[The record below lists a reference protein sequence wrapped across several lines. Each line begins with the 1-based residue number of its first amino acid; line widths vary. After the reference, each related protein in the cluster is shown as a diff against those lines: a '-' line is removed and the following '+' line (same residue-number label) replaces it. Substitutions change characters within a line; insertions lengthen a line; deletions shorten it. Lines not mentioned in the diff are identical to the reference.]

1 MEEQSRALLNG
12 KDREMVQAG
21 LLDELHYRI
30 EQLGAPGGDD
40 CLTLLHM
47 LEKLTFM
54 RDCEVNRM
62 LAHQVLP
69 LLKDGLGRLVERF
82 CAIEPGECDSSCLS
96 EKIQNYAK
104 AISLIA
110 GWNFAPA
117 DAPRPVEADDPG
129 DAEGPCEPSD
139 AEEVK
144 PAEESSCAGEAV
156 AAEEPCPSEQPSAAD
171 PGCESGAQ
179 PPVYPCAAEE
189 EKPAGEPADGE
200 PAQPAAEICGSEA
213 EPEQSRCDDLA
224 EPQADPEAE
233 PCCDGDVKPER

>member
-1 MEEQSRALLNG
+1 MEEQSRTLLSC

-47 LEKLTFM
+47 LERLTFM
-54 RDCEVNRM
+54 RDSEVNRT

-82 CAIEPGECDSSCLS
+82 CAIEPGEPDSSCLS

-110 GWNFAPA
+110 GWNFPSAAAVQPTEPA
-117 DAPRPVEADDPG
+117 LP
-129 DAEGPCEPSD
+129 EG
-139 AEEVK
+139 
-144 PAEESSCAGEAV
+144 
-156 AAEEPCPSEQPSAAD
+156 EEPCEEP
-171 PGCESGAQ
+171 
-179 PPVYPCAAEE
+179 AEE
-189 EKPAGEPADGE
+189 EKPCEEPAAAAPECASE
-200 PAQPAAEICGSEA
+200 PAPPVEPSAVEEEVPAEEPGCGAPAEPAVEPVCSEA
-213 EPEQSRCDDLA
+213 EPAQAPTEEECD
-224 EPQADPEAE
+224 
-233 PCCDGDVKPER
+233 PCCDGDVEPER

>member
-1 MEEQSRALLNG
+1 MEEQSLALLNS

-54 RDCEVNRM
+54 RDCEVNRV

-82 CAIEPGECDSSCLS
+82 CAIEPGEDDGSCLS

-110 GWNFAPA
+110 GWKFAPA
-117 DAPRPVEADDPG
+117 VAPQPAEADAAG
-129 DAEGPCEPSD
+129 DVEEPCEHPE

-144 PAEESSCAGEAV
+144 LVEESGCGGEAEP
-156 AAEEPCPSEQPSAAD
+156 AATPCPGEEPAAAAH
-171 PGCESGAQ
+171 GCESEPQ
-179 PPVYPCAAEE
+179 PPAHPCAAEE
-189 EKPAGEPADGE
+189 EVPAEEPADGE
-200 PAQPAAEICGSEA
+200 PAEPAVEPCCSEA
-213 EPEQSRCDDLA
+213 EPEQAPA
-224 EPQADPEAE
+224 ESECK
-233 PCCDGDVKPER
+233 PCCDEDVKPER